1 MTHARACGDHPRSG
15 PGERNTPGWPEWAKT
30 DRGAAS
36 LELGLGAAVLL
47 LPVAVMVL
55 TLPTWVERQSAA
67 RVAAREAARTAV
79 TADSPAT
86 AARLGKQ
93 AATEVATNHGLEP
106 GAFDV
111 AITGT
116 LQRHGS
122 MAATVT
128 ARFPATA
135 FFGFTDVEAF
145 TWSVT
150 HTEKVDRY
158 RSIAP
163 SEGP

>member
-1 MTHARACGDHPRSG
+1 MTR
-15 PGERNTPGWPEWAKT
+15 E
-30 DRGAAS
+30 RGAAS

-47 LPVAVMVL
+47 LPVAVLVL

-79 TADSPAT
+79 TADSAAT
-86 AARLGKQ
+86 ALVAGQQ
-93 AATEVATNHGLEP
+93 AAAEVAANHGLEP

-111 AITGT
+111 TITGT
-116 LQRHGS
+116 LERHGS
-122 MAATVT
+122 IAATVT
-128 ARFPATA
+128 AHFPATA
-135 FFGFTDVEAF
+135 FFGFTDVDAF

-158 RSIAP
+158 RSITS